1 VGFELEARHDISVG
15 SVPALAVEQRALRVM
30 TSRESRNMEK
40 TQTTLESTLDSVDKA
55 ETLVMEEAGK
65 NGFDDDDQQQ
75 IGMAIRECMVNA
87 VVHGNRYN
95 KNKKVHLEI
104 DRSSEALTVII
115 GDEGA
120 GFDINSLPD
129 PLAPE
134 NLLRQSGRGL
144 LLIRAFMDEFDLH
157 PRPGGGTE
165 VRLVKHVRKP

>member
-1 VGFELEARHDISVG
+1 
-15 SVPALAVEQRALRVM
+15 M

-40 TQTTLESTLDSVDKA
+40 TQTTLDSTLESVDKA
-55 ETLVMEEAGK
+55 EALVVKEAEK
-65 NGFDDDDQQQ
+65 AGFDEDEQLQ

-95 KNKKVHLEI
+95 KNKQVHLEI
-104 DRSSEALTVII
+104 DRSKETLSVVI

-134 NLLRQSGRGL
+134 NLLRQSGRGI
-144 LLIRAFMDEFDLH
+144 LLIKAFMDEFDLH

-165 VRLVKHVRKP
+165 VRLVKNLPKS

>member
-1 VGFELEARHDISVG
+1 
-15 SVPALAVEQRALRVM
+15 M
-30 TSRESRNMEK
+30 TSRKSREMEK

-55 ETLVMEEAGK
+55 EALVIAETAKAGL
-65 NGFDDDDQQQ
+65 DEDEQSQ

-87 VVHGNRYN
+87 VVHGNRYS

-104 DRSSEALTVII
+104 ERTPESLTVVI
-115 GDEGA
+115 GDEGQ

-165 VRLVKHVRKP
+165 VRMVKNLPKP